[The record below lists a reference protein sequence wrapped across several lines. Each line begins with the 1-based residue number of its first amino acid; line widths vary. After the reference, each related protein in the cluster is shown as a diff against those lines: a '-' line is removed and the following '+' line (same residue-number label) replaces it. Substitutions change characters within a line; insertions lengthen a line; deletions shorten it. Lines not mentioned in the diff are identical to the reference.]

1 MNSYNTRRYD
11 MLKRVCDFG
20 DGHTDVFPASSLG
33 GKMFARVVT
42 AVAALDE
49 HAAARVSTDGTVRD
63 GARAKSAAREALRD
77 ALRAVSSTAQALA
90 IDTPGLGEKF
100 RLRNARTDQAIVN
113 AARAFAQDASAY
125 NAAFV
130 AHGLPSTF
138 RKDLDTAIHGLEA
151 AIRDDEAGRNA
162 QVAAR
167 DAFDAAMDEAL
178 TAIRRL
184 DAIVDNRLRGDRAAI
199 TAWERARRVDRPSRA
214 RNGAAE
220 PASAPPVPS
229 ATPPR
234 QPPTPTQP
242 DVAASTS
249 V

>member
-20 DGHTDVFPASSLG
+20 AGHTDVFPVSSLG
-33 GKMFARVVT
+33 GKMFARVVA

-63 GARAKSAAREALRD
+63 GARAKSAARETLRD

-90 IDTPGLGEKF
+90 IDTPGLAEKF

-138 RKDLDTAIHGLEA
+138 RKDLDTAIHGLET

-167 DAFDAAMDEAL
+167 DAFDAAMEEAL

-199 TAWERARRVDRPSRA
+199 AAWERARRVDRPSRA
-214 RNGAAE
+214 RSGAAE
-220 PASAPPVPS
+220 PGSPAPVPS
-229 ATPPR
+229 ATPPP
-234 QPPTPTQP
+234 QPLTATRP
-242 DVAASTS
+242 VAAAST
-249 V
+249 